1 MTDNECQCHFKVTN
15 SKNMS
20 DRDDTLKQLLRL
32 EVAKKGRLAT
42 YAFAAFSLFS
52 FFYGYGCVKFLPII
66 KATSIFLFIL
76 TGIRHLLYN
85 KIVKQNSISS
95 KEWLWSVIVINLN
108 GIGFA
113 LILNLA
119 SFELQLSGQ
128 PFVVTTTLIAGLVG
142 ASIVTLSY
150 FPILFIPFQT
160 YLLIPQM
167 FIILYYYFFEQ
178 VNHLELI
185 ILYVLYYI
193 YQIKQFRYYRRD
205 LVQLFTYQIELEH
218 KNKELE
224 ESKDVIVDQTVKLVH
239 TSRLAVLGE
248 MSVGIAHEINNPLSV
263 ISSSVQMLD
272 RSAKTDRLNQEVIMN
287 YAEKI
292 SKAVTR
298 ISSIVKG
305 LKMLANQSERVP
317 KKEVLVSEI
326 LNETTPFY
334 QEHFNALGIKLNIK
348 PLPKQKILCHPV
360 QISQVL
366 MNLLKNA
373 SDAILE
379 GQESE
384 RWINLDCKTDNDF
397 FYFLISNSGKK
408 ISAEMSRKL
417 FTPFLTTK
425 KNGTGIGLSISQA
438 IMKEHDGEIY
448 LDYDHYE
455 HTTFVVKLPLIKS

>member
-1 MTDNECQCHFKVTN
+1 
-15 SKNMS
+15 MS
-20 DRDDTLKQLLRL
+20 DRDAVLKQFLRL
-32 EVAKKGRLAT
+32 EVARKGRLT
-42 YAFAAFSLFS
+42 SYAFGAFALFS
-52 FFYGYGCVKFLPII
+52 FMYGYGCVKFLPII
-66 KATSIFLFIL
+66 KVTSIFLTFL
-76 TGIRHLLYN
+76 AVIRFLLFK
-85 KIVKQNSISS
+85 KIVEKNYITA
-95 KEWLWSVIVINLN
+95 KEWLWSVIIINLN
-108 GIGFA
+108 GIGFGI
-113 LILNLA
+113 ILNLA
-119 SFELQLSGQ
+119 SFELQLTGHH
-128 PFVVTTTLIAGLVG
+128 FAMTTTLIAGLVG

-160 YLLIPQM
+160 YLLIPQI
-167 FIILYYYFFEQ
+167 FIILYYYFSPHKI
-178 VNHLELI
+178 NYLPLI
-185 ILYVLYYI
+185 LMYAMYYI
-193 YQIKQFRYYRRD
+193 YQLKQFRSYRSD
-205 LVQLFTYQIELEH
+205 LVQLFTYQIELEQ

-239 TSRLAVLGE
+239 ASRLAVLGE

-272 RSAKTDRLNQEVIMN
+272 RSAKTDRLNQEVIIN

-292 SKAVTR
+292 YKAVAR

-305 LKMLANQSERVP
+305 LKLLANQSERVP

-348 PLPKQKILCHPV
+348 PLPEQKIFCHPV

-379 GQESE
+379 GQENE
-384 RWINLDCKTDNDF
+384 RWISLDCKTDHEF
-397 FYFLISNSGKK
+397 FYFMVSNSGKK
-408 ISAEMSRKL
+408 ISQEMARKL

-425 KNGTGIGLSISQA
+425 KNGTGIGLSISLA

-448 LDYDHYE
+448 LDYDHFE
-455 HTTFVVKLPLIKS
+455 HTTFVVKLPIIKTN

>member
-1 MTDNECQCHFKVTN
+1 
-15 SKNMS
+15 MS
-20 DRDDTLKQLLRL
+20 ERDTVLKQFLRL
-32 EVAKKGRLAT
+32 EVAKKGRLT
-42 YAFAAFSLFS
+42 SYAFGAFALFS
-52 FFYGYGCVKFLPII
+52 FLYGYGCVRFLPII
-66 KATSIFLFIL
+66 KATSIFLIL
-76 TGIRHLLYN
+76 LAVVRFFLF
-85 KIVKQNSISS
+85 KKVVEQNYISA
-95 KEWLWSVIVINLN
+95 KEWFWSVIIINLN
-108 GIGFA
+108 GLGFG

-119 SFELQLSGQ
+119 SFELQLSGHH
-128 PFVVTTTLIAGLVG
+128 FVMTTSLIAGLVG

-160 YLLIPQM
+160 YLLIPQI
-167 FIILYYYFFEQ
+167 FIILYYYFSPEKI
-178 VNHLELI
+178 NYLPLI
-185 ILYVLYYI
+185 LMYVMYYI
-193 YQIKQFRYYRRD
+193 YQLKQFQSYRSD
-205 LVQLFTYQIELEH
+205 LVQLFNYQIELEH
-218 KNKELE
+218 KNRELE

-239 TSRLAVLGE
+239 ASRLAVLGE

-272 RSAKTDRLNQEVIMN
+272 RSAKTDRLNKEVIVN

-292 SKAVTR
+292 YKAVAR

-305 LKMLANQSERVP
+305 LKLLANQSERVP

-334 QEHFNALGIKLNIK
+334 QEHFTALGIKLNIK
-348 PLPKQKILCHPV
+348 SPPALKIFCHPV

-379 GQESE
+379 GEE
-384 RWINLDCKTDNDF
+384 NDRWINLDCKTDRDF
-397 FYFLISNSGKK
+397 FYFLITNSGQK
-408 ISAEMSRKL
+408 ISKDMSHKL

-425 KNGTGIGLSISQA
+425 KNGTGIGLSISKA

-448 LDYDHYE
+448 LDYDHYD
-455 HTTFVVKLPLIKS
+455 HTTFVVKLPISKN